1 MYSIH
6 FRSGQLRSIPLGA
19 ECFHQLF
26 RILLWF
32 VYCVCV
38 LLSPVRLFATPW
50 TVACQAP
57 LFMEFSRQEYGNGL
71 PFPSPVGS
79 SQTRVSC
86 IAGRFFTIW
95 ATIISHLLINRLIA
109 IHVAPWIYY
118 TLDYNSVLL
127 YFVAQNSR
135 KIVLVFFQKF
145 WYFFPKTNH
154 YFFKY
159 FFSLFFHWRNNMLIE
174 SESEVTQSCLTLF
187 DPMDCSLPGSS
198 VHGIFQARVL
208 EWVVIFFSKESSWPK
223 DWTWVSC
230 IAGRSFTVWATREA

>member
-1 MYSIH
+1 MGMGCH
-6 FRSGQLRSIPLGA
+6 F
-19 ECFHQLF
+19 
-26 RILLWF
+26 LLQWDLPKPGSPALQADF
-32 VYCVCV
+32 
-38 LLSPVRLFATPW
+38 LPSEPRLSPIFW
-50 TVACQAP
+50 
-57 LFMEFSRQEYGNGL
+57 
-71 PFPSPVGS
+71 
-79 SQTRVSC
+79 
-86 IAGRFFTIW
+86 
-95 ATIISHLLINRLIA
+95 LINWLIA

-127 YFVAQNSR
+127 YFVVQNSR